1 MLPGVARRLPVIQ
14 TPPAE
19 DAEALARPAWQWVLI
34 GGGFTVTL
42 WLPLATLAAWTQNR
56 ALIALSFIIAAT
68 LSGLLVGRF
77 GPRARLGHVALAGA
91 VGGAMGFM
99 LAILGGGAPPWPLAL
114 VAFATLLG
122 SGAAFALLGGYVM
135 RRRRKKQPS

>member
-1 MLPGVARRLPVIQ
+1 VARRLPVIQ
-14 TPPAE
+14 TPPSE
-19 DAEALARPAWQWVLI
+19 DAEALARPPWQWVLI

-42 WLPLATLAAWTQNR
+42 WLPLATLAAWTHQR

-91 VGGAMGFM
+91 LGGAIGFG
-99 LAILGGGAPPWPLAL
+99 LAILGGGAPPWPFALA
-114 VAFATLLG
+114 AFVTLLG
-122 SGAAFALLGGYVM
+122 SGAAFAALGGYLM
-135 RRRRKKQPS
+135 RRRRKQP